1 MSHERFLHPHPST
14 TMTMTIYYLLS
25 CRRLETYYDT
35 KDSIM
40 DEEDDDEYLQAQQAS
55 LAEYGRKQQ
64 ARRQRLEDEA
74 LARALADSEAHARQQ
89 HQELET
95 MTENLARSIYE
106 QELQVADQEL
116 ATALETSEQEFTQQ
130 ASNQALEDQVLSRKR
145 ARAEERNDGSWDCV
159 DCTYENPPY
168 SPECFM
174 CQTKAPPTVLTFLP
188 FSNSRFGVELEIVIS
203 NGHADGYTLERIAK
217 DLTQL
222 GTTVEYMEYTH
233 ITVNH
238 WKIVTD
244 ASVRG
249 TPNDL
254 GFELVSPVLQG
265 DAGLDSIRTI
275 LQNVRKLGIET
286 NASCG
291 FHVHV
296 DATNGDLQAVRAM
309 GTVAGLRRVARAFV
323 ALENAFDLVIA
334 SSQGRRANQNEFCG
348 SNRLAMGSLSNRQR
362 WERISIATN
371 RTDLVG
377 LLNPDNDR
385 YKKLNL
391 TNLTKPSRPSTIE
404 FRHHGGVSELL
415 ETEAWVRLVLRFCDV
430 VSQSEDARCLLPE
443 DSTPKEELRVFFEIL
458 DCHGLEQFYTTER
471 RLFQEDRLHNQWEC
485 TCGRQFRDSRALSQ
499 HTSTTGH
506 SS

>member
-1 MSHERFLHPHPST
+1 MS
-14 TMTMTIYYLLS
+14 
-25 CRRLETYYDT
+25 
-35 KDSIM
+35 
-40 DEEDDDEYLQAQQAS
+40 EEEEGQEYLQAQQAS
-55 LAEYGRKQQ
+55 LAEYEQQQQQ

-74 LARALADSEAHARQQ
+74 LAQALAASEDHARKQQ
-89 HQELET
+89 QDAEI
-95 MTENLARSIYE
+95 MTENMARFICE

-116 ATALETSEQEFTQQ
+116 ATAMETSEQEFTQQ
-130 ASNQALEDQVLSRKR
+130 ATSQALEDQVLRRKR

-159 DCTYENPPY
+159 DCTYENTPY
-168 SPECFM
+168 SPKCFM
-174 CQTKAPPTVLTFLP
+174 CHTKAPPTVLTFLP
-188 FSNSRFGVELEIVIS
+188 LSNSRFGVELEIVIS
-203 NGHADGYTLERIAK
+203 NGHADGYTLERIAQ

-222 GTTVEYMEYTH
+222 GTTVEYMGYTH
-233 ITVNH
+233 TTVSH
-238 WKIVTD
+238 WKIVRD
-244 ASVRG
+244 GSVQG

-265 DAGLDSIRTI
+265 DVGLDSIRTI

-296 DATNGDLQAVRAM
+296 DATNGDQQAVRAM

-334 SSQGRRANQNEFCG
+334 SSQGRRANQNRYCG
-348 SNRLAMGSLSNRQR
+348 SNRLAMGILSNRQC
-362 WERISIATN
+362 WERISATTN
-371 RTDLVG
+371 RTDLVE

-404 FRHHGGVSELL
+404 FRHHGGVKELL
-415 ETEAWVRLVLRFCDV
+415 ETEAWVRLVLRFCEV
-430 VSQSEDARCLLPE
+430 VSQAEDARSLLPE
-443 DSTPKEELRVFFEIL
+443 ASTPKQEVRRLFEIL

-471 RLFQEDRLHNQWEC
+471 RLFQEDRLHNRWDCQ
-485 TCGRQFRDSRALSQ
+485 TCRRQFRDSRALSQ

-506 SS
+506 SC

>member
-1 MSHERFLHPHPST
+1 
-14 TMTMTIYYLLS
+14 
-25 CRRLETYYDT
+25 
-35 KDSIM
+35 M
-40 DEEDDDEYLQAQQAS
+40 DEEEDQEYLEAQQAS
-55 LAEYGRKQQ
+55 LSEYERQQQ

-74 LARALADSEAHARQQ
+74 LARALAASEDHAQQQQ
-89 HQELET
+89 HQVLESL
-95 MTENLARSIYE
+95 TENMARFIHE
-106 QELQVADQEL
+106 QEFQVADQEL

-130 ASNQALEDQVLSRKR
+130 AASQALEDQVLQRKR

-159 DCTYENPPY
+159 DCTCENPPY
-168 SPECFM
+168 SPKCFM
-174 CQTKAPPTVLTFLP
+174 CQTNAPPTVLTFLP
-188 FSNSRFGVELEIVIS
+188 LSNSRFGVELEIVIS
-203 NGHADGYTLERIAK
+203 DGHADGYTLERIAK

-222 GTTVEYMEYTH
+222 GTTVEYMGYTH
-233 ITVNH
+233 TTVDH

-244 ASVRG
+244 VSVQG

-265 DAGLDSIRTI
+265 DIGLDSIRTI

-296 DATNGDLQAVRAM
+296 DATNGDQQAVRAM

-334 SSQGRRANQNEFCG
+334 SSQGRRANQNQYCG

-362 WERISIATN
+362 WERISATTN

-377 LLNPDNDR
+377 LLNPNNDR

-391 TNLTKPSRPSTIE
+391 TNLIKPLRPSTIE
-404 FRHHGGVSELL
+404 FRHHGGVKELL
-415 ETEAWVRLVLRFCDV
+415 ETEAWVRLVLRFCEV

-443 DSTPKEELRVFFEIL
+443 ASTPKEEVRSLFEIL

-471 RLFQEDRLHNQWEC
+471 RLFQEDRLHNRWEC
-485 TCGRQFRDSRALSQ
+485 QTCRRQFRDCRALSQ

>member
-1 MSHERFLHPHPST
+1 MYE
-14 TMTMTIYYLLS
+14 
-25 CRRLETYYDT
+25 EEEEE
-35 KDSIM
+35 
-40 DEEDDDEYLQAQQAS
+40 DEEDQEYLRAQQAS
-55 LAEYGRKQQ
+55 LAEYERQQQ

-74 LARALADSEAHARQQ
+74 LARALAASEDHVGQQQQQQQQ
-89 HQELET
+89 HEELEA
-95 MTENLARSIYE
+95 MTERMARSIYE
-106 QELQVADQEL
+106 QEFQVADQEL

-130 ASNQALEDQVLSRKR
+130 ATSQALEDSVLRRKR

-159 DCTYENPPY
+159 YCTYENPPY
-168 SPECFM
+168 SPKCFM
-174 CQTKAPPTVLTFLP
+174 CQKEAPPTVLTFLP
-188 FSNSRFGVELEIVIS
+188 LSHSRFGVELEIVIS

-222 GTTVEYMEYTH
+222 GTTVEYMGYTH
-233 ITVNH
+233 TTVNH

-244 ASVRG
+244 VSVQG

-265 DAGLDSIRTI
+265 DVGLDSIRTI

-296 DATNGDLQAVRAM
+296 DATNGDQQAVPAM
-309 GTVAGLRRVARAFV
+309 GTVSGLRRVARAFV
-323 ALENAFDLVIA
+323 AVENAFDLVIA
-334 SSQGRRANQNEFCG
+334 SSQGRRANQNQYCG

-362 WERISIATN
+362 WERISATTN

-377 LLNPDNDR
+377 LLNPDDDR

-391 TNLTKPSRPSTIE
+391 TNLTKPTRPSTIE
-404 FRHHGGVSELL
+404 FRHHGGVKELL
-415 ETEAWVRLVLRFCDV
+415 ETEAWVRLVLRFCQV
-430 VSQSEDARCLLPE
+430 TSQKEDARCLLPE
-443 DSTPKEELRVFFEIL
+443 ASTPKDEVRTLFEIL
-458 DCHGLEQFYTTER
+458 DCHGLEQFYSTER
-471 RLFQEDRLHNQWEC
+471 RLFLEDRLHNQWEC
-485 TCGRQFRDSRALSQ
+485 QTCRREFRDSRALSQ
-499 HTSTTGH
+499 HTSMTGH